1 MISALTKAHTN
12 ALPSPAN
19 VDTLDTLEDLQ
30 DIMITVGSVFAG
42 LAFLSAIGKVKYRG
56 VEGKSPEDVE
66 DDITKM
72 LREKA
77 RLLQV

>member
-1 MISALTKAHTN
+1 
-12 ALPSPAN
+12 
-19 VDTLDTLEDLQ
+19 
-30 DIMITVGSVFAG
+30 MITVGCVFAG
-42 LAFLSAIGKVKYRG
+42 LAFLSAICKVRYRG

-77 RLLQV
+77 RLLENWRNE